1 VLLETGQ
8 LGMVL
13 PVLVDAQATTGLSLA
28 IDNSTQQLVE
38 VTTQELLVLSPLFK
52 PRIVL
57 IAQLPIVSGNGDLGA
72 AIAQPEVLPV
82 LSSLFQNQP
91 MVELRAQVQMLQH
104 VLAVFP
110 TGPKPLAIVIPTHI
124 TERGRLLQTLL
135 ALLTL
140 IVKFLIQ
147 QRILTKF
154 VKQPILLAASVSLTV
169 IAMIIMLAHKT
180 FVIPMVEQ
188 PSTNT
193 AVMSTIA
200 HPVISALC
208 VN

>member
-1 VLLETGQ
+1 
-8 LGMVL
+8 MVL